1 MEPATATSLI
11 APDQVWALWAVLLAA
26 AAAGLLAERSRVG
39 ARLSGAVVT
48 MSITFLLSNTGVIPA
63 AAPVYDLVW
72 SYLVPLAIPL
82 LLFHADLRRILRE
95 SGTTLIAYVLGAA
108 GTVLG
113 TLAAYFAVPLG
124 EHGWQLA
131 AVFSATYIGGA
142 MNYVATASAV
152 GLHEGTWL
160 AAGVAADNLMMTL
173 YFLLLFML
181 PSARALRLQYAQPS
195 ASRWNDTTATIVSET
210 RKGTTLHI
218 SRLATALAL
227 SAALCT
233 LGYGAQALL
242 GWPGTAILLITA
254 ASVLAAT
261 VAPDRLARLE
271 GAHEVGMLL
280 MQVFFAAIGAT
291 ANIAVVLQVGPMLF
305 LFAAVILAVHLAF
318 LLAAGRLL
326 RLSLPELVI
335 ASNANI
341 GGPTTAAAMA
351 AARRWDALVVP
362 AILCGTLGYTVATFI
377 GVSLGQLL
385 RGLG

>member
-1 MEPATATSLI
+1 METAASPSLI
-11 APDQVWALWAVLLAA
+11 APDQLWALCTVLLAA
-26 AAAGLLAERSRVG
+26 AAAGLVAERSRLG

-48 MSITFLLSNTGVIPA
+48 MLITFLLSNTGVIPA

-82 LLFHADLRRILRE
+82 LLFHADLRRVLRE
-95 SGTTLIAYVLGAA
+95 SGATLVAYALGAA

-113 TLAAYFAVPLG
+113 TLAAYFVVPLG

-131 AVFSATYIGGA
+131 AVFSATYIGGS

-181 PSARALRLQYAQPS
+181 PSARALRMQYPEPS
-195 ASRWNDTTATIVSET
+195 ASRWNDTTEIIVSEI

-218 SRLATALAL
+218 SRLASALAL

-233 LGYGAQALL
+233 LGYGAQALF

-261 VAPDRLARLE
+261 AAPARFARLE

-291 ANIAVVLQVGPMLF
+291 ANIAVVLEVGPVLF

-318 LLAAGRLL
+318 LLAAGHWL

-362 AILCGTLGYTVATFI
+362 AILCGTLGYAVATFI
-377 GVSLGQLL
+377 GVSLGHLL